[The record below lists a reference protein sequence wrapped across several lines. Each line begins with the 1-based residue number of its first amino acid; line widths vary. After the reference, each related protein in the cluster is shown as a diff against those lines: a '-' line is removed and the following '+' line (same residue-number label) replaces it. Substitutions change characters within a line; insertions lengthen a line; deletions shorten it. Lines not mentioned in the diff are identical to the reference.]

1 MAIIQIHA
9 SDLKIGDVLY
19 WKRIPDEVRVR
30 YLHIHFDHTKGLM
43 VLSVEH
49 GAKKV
54 TVRFLSEPEE
64 CKFDRD
70 LLVTLVGDRRDRRR
84 VRKP

>member
-1 MAIIQIHA
+1 MAIIQIYA
-9 SDLKIGDVLY
+9 SDLRLADVLY

-30 YLHIHFDHTKGLM
+30 YPHIHFDHTNSLI
-43 VLSVEH
+43 VLGVER

-54 TVRFLSEPEE
+54 RVRFLGETKE
-64 CKFDRD
+64 CKFDRE
-70 LLVTLVGDRRDRRR
+70 LLVTLVGDRRDGRR